1 MYQVRYLLT
10 ALAVLMIGGCSNN
23 GSDRQPPGIPDD
35 ITAVFN
41 KPLYND
47 STWALTVVD
56 MESGNVIYDLR
67 SDQNLYAGSLRKLF
81 TMGEALVA
89 LGSNYTFRTPVYRQ
103 GEITGDGI
111 LTGDLIL
118 VASGDLTM
126 GGRRNV
132 DGTMAVSNFDHNEA
146 NSLGNAA
153 LTTPD
158 PLWGYD
164 SLAEQVAAS
173 GVKAISGDVIIDDRL
188 FRPFNFREEFN
199 VRPIFVNDDV
209 VDVVI
214 NLTNVG
220 ELATVDHEPKSQAFK
235 VSSNLLTVS
244 SGVDKSVHLM
254 PEYPDCIGIA
264 DCSGSVI
271 GEIPIDFVPPLTQT
285 FPLVQTFRIVEP
297 SNYARTVF
305 IEALQRA
312 GVSVETA
319 PAVAPNNTA
328 ALPPKDSYTSDALL
342 AELVSLPF
350 SEYAKY
356 VLKVSY
362 NIGADT
368 SLVLWGL
375 TKGVDNMEDAL
386 AIEREN
392 LTQNIGIPGDEF
404 EFFDGSGGGPTTAT
418 NNAVIQMLEYN
429 SEQADFPAFF
439 AALPVLG
446 VDGSLSFVTDFEADS
461 TLAGA
466 KGNVFAKTGTYAT
479 GNEDGILL
487 LGQAFAG
494 YIDAKSGRRLA
505 YSLRV
510 DNTPIGEDMNNILE
524 VFQDQGTVSAVVWRD
539 N

>member
-10 ALAVLMIGGCSNN
+10 ALAVLLIGGCSNN
-23 GSDRQPPGIPDD
+23 GSDRQPPDIPDD

>member
-10 ALAVLMIGGCSNN
+10 ALAVLLIGGCSNN

>member
-1 MYQVRYLLT
+1 
-10 ALAVLMIGGCSNN
+10 MIGGCSNN

>member
-10 ALAVLMIGGCSNN
+10 ALAVLLIGGCSNN

-118 VASGDLTM
+118 VASGDLTL

-214 NLTNVG
+214 NLTSVG